1 MIDFTKI
8 IADLTKAGNATFVA
22 GVSAVQAHPVV
33 AACTVVVNVGGLT
46 FYYYKNKK
54 NKEKED
60 ELKYS
65 SGKSTG
71 EPESTEIFYYDPHT
85 KSVTDVPPSITSENI
100 GQRRKVSVQSASFT
114 TEKSH
119 AETRDEKKSNLTIS
133 KGAKTGASGDNPNI
147 DDGKISPGNNVDS
160 DMSGEEKVIQY
171 LNNVSQTDSTASTFH
186 SMENLDE
193 NCVNFVVNLVSSNQG
208 DVSFEDISISSDTD
222 VRSGSSVSSVL
233 SGESD
238 WCKTCNSPAN
248 TRMLPCNHRYLC
260 HDCAEKILR
269 IYKKCKICRSKI
281 EGYCVELPLFG

>member
-1 MIDFTKI
+1 MVNFPKI
-8 IADLTKAGNATFVA
+8 FANLAKVGKATIVA
-22 GVSAVQAHPVV
+22 GVSVVQAHPVV
-33 AACTVVVNVGGLT
+33 AACTVVVIVGGLT

-60 ELKYS
+60 DLKYS
-65 SGKSTG
+65 SGNSTG
-71 EPESTEIFYYDPHT
+71 EPENTKSFFYDPHT
-85 KSVTDVPPSITSENI
+85 KSVTDVPPSITSDNI
-100 GQRRKVSVQSASFT
+100 RQRQKVSKSASFT
-114 TEKSH
+114 AEKSH
-119 AETRDEKKSNLTIS
+119 TEVRDEKKSNLTIS
-133 KGAKTGASGDNPNI
+133 KGAKTAASGDNRNI

-171 LNNVSQTDSTASTFH
+171 LNNVSQTDSTASTSH

-193 NCVNFVVNLVSSNQG
+193 NCVNLLVNLIPSNQG

-238 WCKTCNSPAN
+238 WCRTCNNPVN

-260 HDCAEKILR
+260 HDCAGRILR

-281 EGYCVELPLFG
+281 ERYCVELSSFE

>member
-1 MIDFTKI
+1 MIDFPKI
-8 IADLTKAGNATFVA
+8 FADLTKAANATFVA

-46 FYYYKNKK
+46 FYYYKNKM

-60 ELKYS
+60 DLKYS

-71 EPESTEIFYYDPHT
+71 EPESTEVFFYDPQT
-85 KSVTDVPPSITSENI
+85 KSVTDVPPSITSDNI
-100 GQRRKVSVQSASFT
+100 RQRREVSKSASFT

-119 AETRDEKKSNLTIS
+119 AETLDEKSNLTIS
-133 KGAKTGASGDNPNI
+133 DGSKTGASADNRNI

-171 LNNVSQTDSTASTFH
+171 LNNVSQTDSTAST
-186 SMENLDE
+186 SQSIENLDE
-193 NCVNFVVNLVSSNQG
+193 NCVNVLVNLVSSNQA

-238 WCKTCNSPAN
+238 FMTCKCNNPVN
-248 TRMLPCNHRYLC
+248 TRMIPCNHRYLC
-260 HDCAEKILR
+260 HDCAGRILR
-269 IYKKCKICRSKI
+269 LYKRCKICRSKI
-281 EGYCVELPLFG
+281 ERYCVELSSG